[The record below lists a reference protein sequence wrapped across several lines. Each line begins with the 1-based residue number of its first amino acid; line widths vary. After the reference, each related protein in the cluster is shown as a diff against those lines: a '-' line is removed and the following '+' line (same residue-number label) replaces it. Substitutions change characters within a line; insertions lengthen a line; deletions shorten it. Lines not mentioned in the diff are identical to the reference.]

1 MQWIDVG
8 EKFWWCQYWLF
19 TSGHLFQIIQDILK
33 WTLPKEKSIQNIFSE
48 KFLQRKRTN
57 WTWEYGNQNP
67 FNKFLNRPEFS
78 LFCFAQ
84 PLYRGLPQCDS
95 GLLWCFKQASRWN
108 LVLIFPSI
116 IEIPRGGVD
125 CRDCQ
130 ETWYS
135 WTAWEFQDHWDY
147 LNILIMIN
155 GIRVKNVISSQ
166 AIQKSK
172 WTQRSKVYCEC
183 CNYQCNPM
191 QLIKWHLEK

>member
-19 TSGHLFQIIQDILK
+19 TSVHLFQIIQDILK

-84 PLYRGLPQCDS
+84 PLPCPSPVPHYWKIYLFFRLVNSKLAPTLTIWPRCLLPNPTRS
-95 GLLWCFKQASRWN
+95 KGRFFM
-108 LVLIFPSI
+108 I
-116 IEIPRGGVD
+116 
-125 CRDCQ
+125 
-130 ETWYS
+130 
-135 WTAWEFQDHWDY
+135 
-147 LNILIMIN
+147 IMIN
-155 GIRVKNVISSQ
+155 IHYWLV
-166 AIQKSK
+166 
-172 WTQRSKVYCEC
+172 W
-183 CNYQCNPM
+183 
-191 QLIKWHLEK
+191 

>member
-19 TSGHLFQIIQDILK
+19 TSVHLFQIIQDILK

-84 PLYRGLPQCDS
+84 PLPAVSYPAVSYPAVSHPAVSYPAVSYPVSRPAQAKKSWTHRWRCC
-95 GLLWCFKQASRWN
+95 LLTIRIESKLASR
-108 LVLIFPSI
+108 LCGRFL
-116 IEIPRGGVD
+116 
-125 CRDCQ
+125 
-130 ETWYS
+130 
-135 WTAWEFQDHWDY
+135 
-147 LNILIMIN
+147 
-155 GIRVKNVISSQ
+155 
-166 AIQKSK
+166 
-172 WTQRSKVYCEC
+172 
-183 CNYQCNPM
+183 
-191 QLIKWHLEK
+191 